1 MSVPGY
7 KYGWATPLL
16 STFRISSGAESL
28 QLVAGLDNPSLS
40 LLASSLRERLFITI
54 VHLPMVPLALNN
66 AVAWCNV
73 VTLPENRIA
82 MESDGLRRWL
92 H

>member
-1 MSVPGY
+1 
-7 KYGWATPLL
+7 
-16 STFRISSGAESL
+16 L

-40 LLASSLRERLFITI
+40 LLASSLRERLSITI
-54 VHLPMVPLALNN
+54 VHLPMVPFALNN

>member
-1 MSVPGY
+1 M
-7 KYGWATPLL
+7 

-40 LLASSLRERLFITI
+40 LLASSLRERLSITI

-66 AVAWCNV
+66 AVALCNV